1 MRIIQAGFE
10 ILAATP
16 DLEKVIELG
25 GRVCYKSED
34 KITDESAEKFVAK
47 IRSINHESVLEHGSI
62 TVKFVVDRGVSHE
75 LVRHRLASFSQES
88 TRYCVAGE
96 TLLNTTNPHNRLTVS
111 DLFANKTASRNGAW
125 KRMRIRQLNERTGE
139 LEYANVEDVFY
150 MGEKPTITVTTKL
163 GYKLTLTNDHE
174 VYTRDGYIQAGE
186 LSLSSD
192 VAVNGTENLYQ
203 NEAWL
208 RHQYTVLNKTAVQI
222 ADEFDFNVSTVK
234 KWVRKH
240 GLPSKPHSYWNKGCT
255 PWNKYASETDPRVA
269 AQANALREHH
279 WDKGRVTVAKANR
292 VVKPSEHTYH
302 KLVGD
307 SCELCSS
314 TEALQIHHVDENRDN
329 NTRGNLKTLCTS
341 CHQRVHSKN
350 LEVVHYDR
358 VVSIE
363 DGGVVPVYDISMA
376 SEFHNFIADG
386 VVVHNCNYGKDK
398 FGNEITVIDIRGG
411 FPNISLRS
419 RNAWAELCR
428 QAEIQYFEMLDAGS
442 TAQEARAVL
451 PNSLKTEVVMTA
463 NPREW
468 RHVFKLRCA
477 EAAHPQMREVMLPLR
492 DQFAKRWPALFADLK

>member
-1 MRIIQAGFE
+1 MKIIKAYAE
-10 ILAATP
+10 ILNFTN
-16 DLEKVIELG
+16 DLESVIELA
-25 GRVCYKSED
+25 GRTCYKSED
-34 KITDESAEKFVAK
+34 KITEDSANAFIEKIKGFK
-47 IRSINHESVLEHGSI
+47 HDSVLEHGSI
-62 TVKFVVDRGVSHE
+62 TVRFVVDRGVSHE

-88 TRYCVAGE
+88 TRYCVAGG
-96 TLLNTTNPHNRLTVS
+96 TLLNTTNPHNKITVA

-139 LEYANVEDVFY
+139 LEYANVENVFY

-163 GYKLTLTNDHE
+163 GYRLTLTKDHE

-208 RHQYTVLNKTAVQI
+208 HHQYTTLNKTAVQI
-222 ADEFDFNVSTVK
+222 ADEFDFNISTIK

-240 GLPSKPHSYWNKGCT
+240 RLPNKPRSYWNKGRA
-255 PWNKYASETDPRVA
+255 PWNKGVTETDPRVA

-279 WDKGRVTVAKANR
+279 WDKGRVTVAKAER
-292 VVKPSEHTYH
+292 VVKSSERTYH

-307 SCELCSS
+307 SCEFCSS
-314 TEALQIHHVDENRDN
+314 TETLQVHHVDENRNN
-329 NTRGNLKTLCTS
+329 NTPNNLKTLCAS

-363 DGGVVPVYDISMA
+363 EGGVVPVYDISMA
-376 SEFHNFIADG
+376 SEFHNFVADG

-398 FGNEITVIDIRGG
+398 FGNEITVIAPCFWEEELTEYLVWKESCELSEESYFDLLSRGAS
-411 FPNISLRS
+411 PQQARS
-419 RNAWAELCR
+419 
-428 QAEIQYFEMLDAGS
+428 
-442 TAQEARAVL
+442 VL

-468 RHVFKLRCA
+468 RHIFTVRCHRD
-477 EAAHPQMREVMLPLR
+477 AHPQMQEVMLPLHEE
-492 DQFAKRWPALFADLK
+492 FKTRWPALFTL